1 MCVLIAK
8 VSAKPD
14 EHSGFLLKP
23 PKNEANEKEMSK
35 SKAIKEQQRE
45 ERERLVLWY
54 EPVLTLKYSTL
65 ETVELLRTHGQ
76 K

>member
-8 VSAKPD
+8 VSAKEED
-14 EHSGFLLKP
+14 HSDILLKP
-23 PKNEANEKEMSK
+23 PKNEANEKKISK
-35 SKAIKEQQRE
+35 LKAFKEQQRE
-45 ERERLVLWY
+45 ERDRLVLWY

-65 ETVELLRTHGQ
+65 ESVELLRTHGQ